1 MSNKPKKLILIDGNA
16 IIHRSYHALPPLTT
30 KSGELV
36 NAVYGVAS
44 TMLSVIAKFQPD
56 YILATFDLAGPT
68 FRHEEYKEYKATR
81 TKAPDELYAQIE
93 RVKEVVRAMGI
104 PIYEK
109 AGFEADD
116 VIGTMIRKSE
126 EMSGSRH
133 QMSLDH
139 SDQKTL
145 DVQEDI
151 ENIIVTGDLDTV
163 QLVSEKT
170 QVYTM
175 RRGLTDSVM
184 YNEAKVFERYG
195 LKPNQIIDY
204 KGLRGDPSDNILGVK
219 GIGEKTATELLQK
232 YETLEGVYKNLNEIK
247 GALREKLER
256 DKMQAIQSKSLATIR
271 TDVPVELNL
280 EEAKTHEF
288 DREKLVKLF
297 QELNFYSLIK
307 RIPGSQGIHPVKSSQ
322 SEDAKGVFNGV
333 KDFKYELITEDK
345 SEEFFEELN
354 KQKEIAI
361 TIKTS
366 PLPNPLPSTGEGVMV
381 KGVAFSWK
389 AGRAGYITIDNNQ
402 RSMIKKVLE
411 NKNIGKIGYDLKSI
425 IKIFKE
431 NNIEL
436 KGEISDIML
445 SAYVLNPGGKQDFAR
460 LVLEQLGE
468 EIFSEKKKG
477 QLGLDMET
485 PEEIA
490 NKECKTADY
499 IFKLENIFSDKI
511 AKISQEQKEG
521 NNLKSVLDKIELP
534 LIKVLAEMEIYGVK
548 LNTII
553 FKGIVEKI
561 NARIKNLEKNIY
573 ELAGMEFNINSPKQ
587 LAEILFE
594 KLKISTD
601 NIKKGKTGYSTAS
614 AELQKIKGEY
624 KIAEKI
630 EEYREIFKLKTTYLD
645 ALPLLVDKNSRI
657 HTSFNQAV
665 TATGRLSS
673 SEPNL
678 QNIPIRTD
686 LGQLLRVAFE
696 VEEGY
701 KLVSADY
708 SQIDLRAVAH
718 VSGDKKMIELF
729 HAGHYIHTATASEI
743 NKVPLSQVT
752 QKMRSSAKAL
762 NFGVIYGMSVF
773 GFSASAG
780 ISRDDAKKFIDAYFE
795 KFTGVAQY
803 MKSTKEFAKINGY
816 VETEMGRRRYIPE
829 INSPNFMVQNSAE
842 RMAINMPIQGMSADI
857 VKLAML
863 AVSTN
868 YQPRVDELSS
878 TRVEAGELNMN
889 VRMILQVHDEI
900 ILEVKEDLAE
910 EVAKKIKEI
919 MEKVYPLKV
928 PLVVD
933 VKVGDNWG
941 EI

>member
-1 MSNKPKKLILIDGNA
+1 MPEKAKKLILIDGNA

-36 NAVYGVAS
+36 NAVYGFAS
-44 TMLSVIAKFQPD
+44 TILSVISKFQPD

-68 FRHEEYKEYKATR
+68 FRHKEYADYKATR
-81 TKAPDELYAQIE
+81 VKADQELYDQIP
-93 RVKEVVRAMGI
+93 RVKDVVRAMGI
-104 PIYEK
+104 PILEK
-109 AGFEADD
+109 EGFEADD
-116 VIGTMIRKSE
+116 VIGTMVK
-126 EMSGSRH
+126 
-133 QMSLDH
+133 
-139 SDQKTL
+139 KTENNP
-145 DVQEDI
+145 EDI

-163 QLVSEKT
+163 QLVSPKT

-184 YNEAKVFERYG
+184 YDEEGVKTRYG
-195 LKPNQIIDY
+195 LRPDQIIDF

-232 YETLEGVYKNLNEIK
+232 YETLEGVYKNISEIK
-247 GALREKLER
+247 GAVREKLER
-256 DKMQAIQSKSLATIR
+256 DKVQAIQSKHLATIHR
-271 TDVPVELNL
+271 QVPVELDL
-280 EEAKTHEF
+280 EKARVHDF
-288 DREKLVKLF
+288 DRQKLVKLF

-307 RIPGSQGIHPVKSSQ
+307 RIPESEGFRGSTSEKPKNAPRSNLGIDQ
-322 SEDAKGVFNGV
+322 FGV
-333 KDFKYELITEDK
+333 KDFKYEYISEDK
-345 SEEFFEELN
+345 SQEFFEELN

-361 TIKTS
+361 AIKTS
-366 PLPNPLPSTGEGVMV
+366 PQPLPTGQAGSPYKGEGAIIE
-381 KGVAFSWK
+381 GIAFSWK
-389 AGRAGYITIDNNQ
+389 NGRAGYISEIRSQESRVKTI
-402 RSMIKKVLE
+402 LE
-411 NKNIGKIGYDLKSI
+411 NENIRKIGYDLKND
-425 IKIFKE
+425 IKILKA

-436 KGEISDIML
+436 KGETYDVML
-445 SAYVLNPGGKQDFAR
+445 SAYVLNPGSKIEFSR

-468 EIFSEKKKG
+468 EITQEKKKG
-477 QLGLDMET
+477 QLGLEMET
-485 PEEIA
+485 EEEIA
-490 NKECKTADY
+490 KKECRYADY
-499 IFKLENIFSDKI
+499 IFKLKDIFSEKI
-511 AKISQEQKEG
+511 LKISEEQKSE
-521 NNLKSVLDKIELP
+521 NNLETILGKIEGP
-534 LIKVLAEMEIYGVK
+534 LVEVLAEMEMAGVK

-553 FKGIVEKI
+553 FKGISEKI
-561 NARIKNLEKNIY
+561 NGRIKNLEKSIY
-573 ELAGMEFNINSPKQ
+573 ELAGEEFNINSPKQ
-587 LAEILFE
+587 LKEILFE

-614 AELQKIKGEY
+614 SELEKIKGEY

-657 HTSFNQAV
+657 HTTFNQAV

-696 VEEGY
+696 AEQGY

-729 HAGHYIHTATASEI
+729 HAQKDIHTATASEI
-743 NKVPLSQVT
+743 SKVPLSQVT

-773 GFSASAG
+773 GFSISAG
-780 ISRDDAKKFIDAYFE
+780 ITRDDAKKFIDAYFE
-795 KFTGVAQY
+795 KFTGVAEY
-803 MKSTKEFAKINGY
+803 MKSTKEFAKINGF
-816 VETEMGRRRYIPE
+816 VETEMGRRRYISE
-829 INSPNFMVQNSAE
+829 INSPNFMVQNAAE

-857 VKLAML
+857 VKLAMI
-863 AVSTN
+863 AVYEEYKN
-868 YQPRVDELSS
+868 NPDVKI
-878 TRVEAGELNMN
+878 
-889 VRMILQVHDEI
+889 ILQVHDEI
-900 ILEVKEDLAE
+900 ILEVKENLAE
-910 EVAKKIKEI
+910 EVGKKVKEI
-919 MEKVYPLKV
+919 MESVYKLKV

-933 VKVGDNWG
+933 VKIGDNWG